1 MKKKRNQKK
10 EKFIML
16 ASSLFV
22 LSALT
27 LTGVYVKE
35 RSNIHQDAPLDLTQL
50 NEKEEPKPIIVKKEE
65 PVKQAN
71 TGNAVNPIAKK
82 EVKEEKKTEEK
93 KDEKNQE
100 KTRPLSFSIEEGINL
115 PLAGEILVPYSMDKT
130 VYFST
135 LDQYKYNPAMILKA
149 TEGDLITA
157 STDGVV
163 SAVYKDPQLGDCL
176 IMDLGNGFTLTYGQ
190 LKDIEVKE
198 GDYVEAGGIL
208 ASVASPTK
216 YYSAEGC
223 NLYFALKKDG
233 MPLDPMS
240 KELPTE
246 KTSE

>member
-1 MKKKRNQKK
+1 MKKNRNQKK

-35 RSNIHQDAPLDLTQL
+35 RSDIHQDAPLDLTQL
-50 NEKEEPKPIIVKKEE
+50 NEQEEPKPIIVKKEE

-82 EVKEEKKTEEK
+82 EVKEEKKPVEQKTE
-93 KDEKNQE
+93 E

-135 LDQYKYNPAMILKA
+135 LDQYRYNPAMILKA
-149 TEGDLITA
+149 SEGDLITA
-157 STDGVV
+157 STDGVI

-176 IMDLGNGFTLTYGQ
+176 IMDLGNGYSLTYGQ

-208 ASVASPTK
+208 AAVASPTK
-216 YYSAEGC
+216 YYSTEGC
-223 NLYFALKKDG
+223 NLYFSLKKDG
-233 MPLDPMS
+233 MPLDPLS

>member
-50 NEKEEPKPIIVKKEE
+50 NEKEEPEPIIVKKEE

-93 KDEKNQE
+93 TDEKN
-100 KTRPLSFSIEEGINL
+100 RPR
-115 PLAGEILVPYSMDKT
+115 
-130 VYFST
+130 
-135 LDQYKYNPAMILKA
+135 
-149 TEGDLITA
+149 
-157 STDGVV
+157 
-163 SAVYKDPQLGDCL
+163 
-176 IMDLGNGFTLTYGQ
+176 
-190 LKDIEVKE
+190 
-198 GDYVEAGGIL
+198 
-208 ASVASPTK
+208 
-216 YYSAEGC
+216 
-223 NLYFALKKDG
+223 
-233 MPLDPMS
+233 
-240 KELPTE
+240 
-246 KTSE
+246 